1 MNDFILFYVV
11 AEAFICYVAVKTD
24 KASIINA
31 FIYSNLLLF
40 PVYYLLYLCCK
51 ELG

>member
-1 MNDFILFYVV
+1 MNDFILFYVIT
-11 AEAFICYVAVKTD
+11 EILICYVIVKTD

-31 FIYSNLLLF
+31 FIYSNFLLF
-40 PVYYLLYLCCK
+40 PIYYLLYLCCK